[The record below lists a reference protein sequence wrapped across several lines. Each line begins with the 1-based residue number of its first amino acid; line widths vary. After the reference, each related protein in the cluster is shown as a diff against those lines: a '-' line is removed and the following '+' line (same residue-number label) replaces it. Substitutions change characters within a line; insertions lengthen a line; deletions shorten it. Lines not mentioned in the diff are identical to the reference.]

1 MVSSLDELYQHYL
14 KYPQI
19 STDSRAISSGSI
31 FFALKGEN
39 FDGNTFALQALN
51 QGCSLAVVDNIKLKN
66 KELCFFVEDVLLTL
80 QALAKLHR
88 KKLNIPI
95 IGITG
100 TNGKTTTKE
109 LMNTVLSKKFK
120 TYSTRGNLNNH
131 IGVPLSILSINNDVE
146 IAVIEMG
153 ANHIGE
159 IENLCNISNPNCGLI
174 TNIGIAHLEG
184 FGSFEGVVEAK
195 TELYRHMEAQPNTVT
210 FVHHD
215 DSLLMNKSE
224 NLQKYTYGFT
234 DKANVKFNK
243 INCDIFATTN
253 WQINGKS
260 LTINSKLIGDYNVP
274 NMMAA
279 ICIGHFFEIPKLLI
293 KEAIEEYEPKNQRS
307 QLLQTPNNRLIVD
320 AYNANPSSM
329 VKAIDNFAMVK
340 ADQKILILGDMLEL
354 GSESQ
359 GLHQDIVDHI
369 LKTGIKKVILIG
381 SLFSL
386 CELNSNWIHYKT
398 TDQALDYLNSNKIK
412 NYTILLKGSRGMRLE
427 KLIETL

>member
-1 MVSSLDELYQHYL
+1 MVSTLEKLYQHYL
-14 KYPQI
+14 NHPQI
-19 STDSRAISSGSI
+19 STDSRAISEGSI

-39 FDGNTFALQALN
+39 FDGNKFALQALN
-51 QGCSLAVVDNIKLKN
+51 QGCSLAVVDDIMLKDN
-66 KELCFFVEDVLLTL
+66 DRCFFVDDVLFTL

-109 LMNTVLSKKFK
+109 LINTTLSKKFR
-120 TYSTRGNLNNH
+120 THSTKGNLNNH

-153 ANHIGE
+153 ANHVGE
-159 IENLCNISNPNCGLI
+159 IENLCKISNPTYGLI

-184 FGSFEGVVEAK
+184 FGSFEGVVKAK
-195 TELYRHMEAQPNTVT
+195 TELYHHLLDQPKAIT

-215 DSLLMNKSE
+215 DALLMNKSE
-224 NLQKYTYGFT
+224 SLRRYTYGFT
-234 DKANVKFNK
+234 DKANVQFNK
-243 INCDIFATTN
+243 INSDIFASTN
-253 WQINGKS
+253 WQISGKN

-274 NMMAA
+274 NIMAA
-279 ICIGHFFEIPKLLI
+279 ICIGHFFEVPELLI
-293 KEAIEEYEPKNQRS
+293 KEAIEKYEPKNQRS
-307 QLLQTPNNRLIVD
+307 QLVQTPNNRLIVD

-329 VKAIDNFAMVK
+329 LKAIDNFAIMK

-354 GSESQ
+354 GPRSRS
-359 GLHQDIVDHI
+359 LHQNIVDHI
-369 LKTGIKKVILIG
+369 SKTGIKDVILIG
-381 SLFSL
+381 LQFSL
-386 CELNSNWIHYKT
+386 CHLNSNWIQYKT

-412 NYTILLKGSRGMRLE
+412 NCTILLKGSRGMQLE

>member
-1 MVSSLDELYQHYL
+1 MVSSIEELYQHYL
-14 KYPQI
+14 KHPQI
-19 STDSRAISSGSI
+19 STDSRAISAGSI

-39 FDGNTFALQALN
+39 FDGNKFALQAIN
-51 QGCSLAVVDNIKLKN
+51 QGCSLAIVDDIDLKN
-66 KELCFFVEDVLLTL
+66 KDCCFFVEDVLLTL
-80 QALAKLHR
+80 QAIAKLYR

-109 LMNTVLSKKFK
+109 LINAVLSKKFI
-120 TYSTRGNLNNH
+120 TYSTKGNLNNH

-159 IENLCNISNPNCGLI
+159 IENLCNISNPNYGLI

-184 FGSFEGVVEAK
+184 FGSFEGVIKAK
-195 TELYRHMEAQPNTVT
+195 TELYHHLQTQSNAKT
-210 FVHHD
+210 FVNQD
-215 DSLLMNKSE
+215 DLLLMGKSE
-224 NLQKYTYGFT
+224 NIKRYTYGMT
-234 DKANVKFNK
+234 DKANVQFTK
-243 INCDIFATTN
+243 INSDIFARTN
-253 WQINGKS
+253 WQIDGKS
-260 LTINSKLIGDYNVP
+260 LIINSKLIGDYNVP
-274 NMMAA
+274 NIMAA
-279 ICIGHFFEIPKLLI
+279 ICIGHFFEVPELLI

-329 VKAIDNFAMVK
+329 IKAIDNFAMIK

-354 GSESQ
+354 GSESLT
-359 GLHQDIVDHI
+359 LHQDIVNHI
-369 LKTGIKKVILIG
+369 SQKGIEEVILIG
-381 SLFSL
+381 SQFSL
-386 CELNSNWIHYKT
+386 CELNSNWTHFKT
-398 TDQALDYLNSNKIK
+398 TDQAFNYLSTNKIK